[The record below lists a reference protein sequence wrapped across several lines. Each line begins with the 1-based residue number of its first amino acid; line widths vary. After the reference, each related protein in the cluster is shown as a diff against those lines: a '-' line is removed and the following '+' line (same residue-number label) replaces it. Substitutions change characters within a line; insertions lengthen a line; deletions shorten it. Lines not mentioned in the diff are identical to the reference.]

1 MSGSVSSPGSKGRLL
16 VTGGRGLLG
25 NAVVRAALADGWD
38 VVCFQRHPSGMAD
51 EQSTGGARVADFLGS
66 IVEAADV
73 RRALEGVDAV
83 VHLAARVG
91 IDGSWPQFET
101 VNVEGTRLVLECAAD
116 AGVHA
121 FVYVSS
127 PSVAHVGE
135 PLIAAAADTA
145 DPARTRGH
153 YSRSKAMAERIALDP
168 RVSMPVVAVRP
179 HLVWG
184 PGDQQLVGRIIDR
197 AASGRLFLI
206 DGGRALIDTTYVDN
220 AGEAIVRALDRA
232 QDPSVRGRAFVVSNG
247 EPRPVRDV
255 IEAIVDAAGVEVSV
269 RSIPRGP
276 AWVAGT
282 VGEAAASVSGREP
295 VITRFLVEQLS
306 TAHWFDPRQTWEALQ
321 WRPRVS
327 FDEGIARLAASLR
340 RA

>member
-1 MSGSVSSPGSKGRLL
+1 
-16 VTGGRGLLG
+16 
-25 NAVVRAALADGWD
+25 LADGWD
-38 VVCFQRHPSGMAD
+38 VRCFQRHPSGMAD
-51 EQSTGGARVADFLGS
+51 EQATGGARVEDFLGS
-66 IVEAADV
+66 IVEPADV

-91 IDGSWPQFET
+91 IDGSWSHFET
-101 VNVEGTRLVLECAAD
+101 VNVQGTRLVLDCAAD

-135 PLIAAAADTA
+135 PLIAAQADTA

-168 RVSMPVVAVRP
+168 RVSVPVVAVRP

-184 PGDQQLVGRIIDR
+184 PGDQQLIGRIINR
-197 AASGRLFLI
+197 AVSGRLFLI

-232 QDPSVRGRAFVVSNG
+232 QEPSVRGRAFVVSNG

-255 IEAIVDAAGVEVSV
+255 IEAIV
-269 RSIPRGP
+269 
-276 AWVAGT
+276 
-282 VGEAAASVSGREP
+282 
-295 VITRFLVEQLS
+295 
-306 TAHWFDPRQTWEALQ
+306 
-321 WRPRVS
+321 
-327 FDEGIARLAASLR
+327 
-340 RA
+340 